1 MNNNYENYQYPD
13 MSILNK
19 FLFQSN
25 LSNNMMNSNTQMMPQ
40 NADLTTPYDGFI
52 RGNLFNSLYNQYKY
66 YRPMKLIPNS
76 EQAELL
82 LNVDQLT
89 FAAHEL
95 NLYLD
100 VDPTNRE
107 MINLFNKYRDMANT
121 AVKKYE
127 EKYGPLTID
136 YTDSTNV
143 FRWQNDT
150 WPWEMGDK

>member
-1 MNNNYENYQYPD
+1 MNNNYDNYQYPD

-19 FLFQSN
+19 FLFQ
-25 LSNNMMNSNTQMMPQ
+25 NNQTKND
-40 NADLTTPYDGFI
+40 NAMINNQITTNRNLTTPYDGFI
-52 RGNLFNSLYNQYKY
+52 RGNMFNNLYNQYKF
-66 YRPMKLIPNS
+66 YRPMKLVPNS

-89 FAAHEL
+89 FASHEI

-100 VDPTNRE
+100 INPNDRE
-107 MINLFNKYRDMANT
+107 MINLFNQYQDMANN
-121 AVKKYE
+121 AIKKYE
-127 EKYGPLTID
+127 EKYGPLTIN

-143 FRWQNDT
+143 FRWQNDN

>member
-1 MNNNYENYQYPD
+1 MNDNYNNYQYPD

-25 LSNNMMNSNTQMMPQ
+25 QPSNNNMMNMNNNNNQ
-40 NADLTTPYDGFI
+40 NKDLTTPYDGFI
-52 RGNLFNSLYNQYKY
+52 RGNLFNSLYNQYKF
-66 YRPMKLIPNS
+66 YRPMRLVPNS

-89 FAAHEL
+89 FASHEL

-100 VDPTNRE
+100 INPNNRE
-107 MINLFNKYRDMANT
+107 MIKLFNEYRNMAND
-121 AVKKYE
+121 AIKKYE

-136 YTDSTNV
+136 YTDNTNI
-143 FRWQNDT
+143 FRWENDT
-150 WPWEMGDK
+150 WPWEMGE